1 MPGHDRRAGTATLVI
16 NADSAYCSAC
26 GGGAEMDED
35 AHLTILPR
43 EVAGG
48 YVPVPEAQ
56 RAGCGATFT
65 ASATESFMPGIG
77 ELIRQARPDLPFEGV
92 YGVEGRA

>member
-1 MPGHDRRAGTATLVI
+1 VPWPDRAGATATLVI
-16 NADSAYCSAC
+16 DSDSAFCSAC
-26 GGGAEMDED
+26 GGGAELAED

-48 YVPVPEAQ
+48 YIPVPEGQ

-65 ASATESFMPGIG
+65 ACATESFMPGIG
-77 ELIRQARPDLPFEGV
+77 ELIRQVRPDLPFVGV
-92 YGVEGRA
+92 YGSEGRA

>member
-1 MPGHDRRAGTATLVI
+1 MPQPVHGSETATLVI
-16 NADSAYCSAC
+16 NSDSAYCSAC

-48 YVPVPEAQ
+48 WLEVPEGQ
-56 RAGCGATFT
+56 RAGCGATFV

-77 ELIRQARPDLPFEGV
+77 ELIRQTRPDLPFMGV
-92 YGVEGRA
+92 HGVEGRA